1 MAYGDIIGSA
11 HIANSQY
18 REQNGVET
26 VNRAVVLKD
35 ASTKGSAA
43 INHLSN
49 HLNLGQLTAVEASN
63 RAGLYVGTQGDVCVL
78 LSGQSDPVVT
88 GTADGNTANK
98 LIDTTK
104 NFVNAHKQSGVFI
117 QQRDIAVNTTDST
130 AAFIKEVDSGS
141 GTTLSLVDIS
151 NSNVDVFPDGN
162 ETYEIYRAVL
172 FQNVAAGSLLPI
184 QVDRIFALGTTAD
197 DIIAIY

>member
-43 INHLSN
+43 IDYLSN
-49 HLNLGQLTAVEASN
+49 HLNLGQLTDVKASN
-63 RAGLYVGTQGDVCVL
+63 RAGLYVGTQGDICVL
-78 LSGQSDPVVT
+78 LSGQSAPIST
-88 GTADGNTANK
+88 GTATTDGANR
-98 LIDTTK
+98 LTDT
-104 NFVNAHKQSGVFI
+104 NAKFSVDGV
-117 QQRDIAVNTTDST
+117 QVRDIAVNTTDGGDF
-130 AAFIKEVDSGS
+130 AAFVGS
-141 GTTLSLVDIS
+141 IVGDTVINLVDIDNAS
-151 NSNVDVFPDGN
+151 SDKFPDGN

-184 QVDRIFALGTTAD
+184 QVDRVFKLGTTAD
-197 DIIAIY
+197 DIIALY

>member
-1 MAYGDIIGSA
+1 MAYGDITGSA

-43 INHLSN
+43 INYLSN
-49 HLNLGQLTAVEASN
+49 HLNLGQLTDVKASN
-63 RAGLYVGTQGDVCVL
+63 RAGLYVGTQGDICVL
-78 LSGQSDPVVT
+78 LSGQSAPIST
-88 GTADGNTANK
+88 GTADTNTANK
-98 LIDTTK
+98 LIDSTA
-104 NFVNAHKQSGVFI
+104 NFTVDNVQL
-117 QQRDIAVNTTDST
+117 RDIAVNTTDGGDF
-130 AAFIKEVDSGS
+130 AAFVGAVDSATS
-141 GTTLSLVDIS
+141 LSLKDVS
-151 NSNVDVFPDGN
+151 NANSDKFPDGN

-184 QVDRIFALGTTAD
+184 QVDRVFKLGTTAD
-197 DIIAIY
+197 DIIALY

>member
-35 ASTKGSAA
+35 ASTKGSAE
-43 INHLSN
+43 INYLSN
-49 HLNLGQLTAVEASN
+49 HLNLGQLTDVEASN
-63 RAGLYVGTQGDVCVL
+63 RAGLYVGTAGDVCVL
-78 LSGQSDPVVT
+78 LSGQSEPISK
-88 GTADGNTANK
+88 GTADTNTANK
-98 LIDTTK
+98 LIDSTA
-104 NFVNAHKQSGVFI
+104 NFTVDNVQL
-117 QQRDIAVNTTDST
+117 RDIAVNTTDGGDF
-130 AAFIKEVDSGS
+130 AAFVGAVDSATS
-141 GTTLSLVDIS
+141 LSLKDVS
-151 NSNVDVFPDGN
+151 NSNSDKFPDGN

-184 QVDRIFALGTTAD
+184 QVDRVFKLGTTAD
-197 DIIAIY
+197 DIIALY

>member
-43 INHLSN
+43 INYLSN
-49 HLNLGQLTAVEASN
+49 HLNLGQLTDVEASN
-63 RAGLYVGTQGDVCVL
+63 RAGLYVGTQGDICVL
-78 LSGQSDPVVT
+78 LSGQSDPISK
-88 GTADGNTANK
+88 GTADTNTANK
-98 LIDTTK
+98 LIDSTA
-104 NFVNAHKQSGVFI
+104 NFTVDNVQL
-117 QQRDIAVNTTDST
+117 RDIAVNTTDGGDF
-130 AAFIKEVDSGS
+130 AAFVGAVDSATS
-141 GTTLSLVDIS
+141 LSLKDVS
-151 NSNVDVFPDGN
+151 NSNSDKFPDGN

-184 QVDRIFALGTTAD
+184 QVDRVFKLGTTAD
-197 DIIAIY
+197 DIIALY